1 MPFVFCVHGNSV
13 LEPGVRS
20 LATEFLSDMQA
31 SKLVPRFTT
40 STGSWLRVRILLAS
54 LVVLPPGHALPASV
68 LTQHN
73 DLARTGANLDETIL
87 NTANVNTNTF
97 GLVYTRPVDDQ
108 IYAQPLVMTNVNIPG
123 VGARNIVIV
132 ATVNNS
138 VYAYDADSAS
148 VTSPY
153 WVANFNSL
161 PNIVPPR
168 NTDMT
173 GACGLLSSRNGQGG
187 LRR

>member
-1 MPFVFCVHGNSV
+1 MYKKSNAFLCFASTGIPCSNPASGLSQ
-13 LEPGVRS
+13 RD
-20 LATEFLSDMQA
+20 FLSDMQA

-40 STGSWLRVRILLAS
+40 STGSWLRAGILLAS
-54 LVVLPPGHALPASV
+54 LVVVPPSHALPASV

-108 IYAQPLVMTNVNIPG
+108 IYAQPLVATNITIPG
-123 VGARNIVIV
+123 KGTHNLIIV
-132 ATVNNS
+132 ATVNDS
-138 VYAYDADSAS
+138 VYAFDADNPS
-148 VTSPY
+148 VVAPY
-153 WVANFNSL
+153 WQTSFLDANSVA
-161 PNIVPPR
+161 PA

-173 GACGLLSSRNGQGG
+173 GAC
-187 LRR
+187 